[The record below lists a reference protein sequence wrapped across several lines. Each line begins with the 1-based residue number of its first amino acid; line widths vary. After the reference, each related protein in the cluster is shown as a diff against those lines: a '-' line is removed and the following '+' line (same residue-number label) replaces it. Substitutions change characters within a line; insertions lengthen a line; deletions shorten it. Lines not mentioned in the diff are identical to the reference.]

1 MNPLAQQS
9 EPATLLSLR
18 REWPGLAAPDLDDLV
33 GDLEASF
40 VAPLRR
46 VAPAGLGLIGLP
58 RWFGKRFHREGDHL
72 AGMNLLRS
80 EDEDALAETLPMT
93 ARVEPSLLD
102 GRPAVAVSYAPDAP
116 VPWRWVRDEIRLRP
130 DGSYLGMTL
139 VQRPVL
145 RMLGGTPFLLRSAAS
160 RG

>member
-1 MNPLAQQS
+1 MNPVSQQS
-9 EPATLLSLR
+9 APPTLLSLR
-18 REWPGLAAPDLDDLV
+18 REWSGLAAPRPADLV

-46 VAPAGLGLIGLP
+46 VAPTGLGLIGLP
-58 RWFGKRFHREGDHL
+58 RWFGKRFRLEGDHL
-72 AGMNLLRS
+72 AGMNLLRR
-80 EDEDALAETLPMT
+80 DGGLAETLPMT
-93 ARVEPSLLD
+93 ARVEPSVLD
-102 GRPAVAVSYAPDAP
+102 RRPALVVSYAADAP

-130 DGSYLGMTL
+130 DGGYLGMTL

-145 RMLGGTPFLLRSAAS
+145 RLLGGTPFLLHPATP